1 MGIDFLYLSL
11 KIISKNSL
19 INIYRCFYHGCL
31 KCNNPKSFNT
41 IKQISFQALNDRHKY
56 RIEKIKNSK
65 INNKKI
71 NLVEIWEHEWDLMC
85 KEDEQVID
93 FLNSY
98 QIIDPLHARDAFFGG
113 KNKFFI

>member
-1 MGIDFLYLSL
+1 M
-11 KIISKNSL
+11 
-19 INIYRCFYHGCL
+19 

-71 NLVEIWEHEWDLMC
+71 NLVEIWEHEWDLIC
-85 KEDEQVID
+85 KEDQQVID
-93 FLNSY
+93 FLNLY
-98 QIIDPLHARDAFFGG
+98 QIIDPLHARDAFFGV